1 MNSEER
7 ATGHGAQTAGTRG
20 PEGSPPY
27 LADHAAPARP
37 PRRALPGRLVWL
49 VWAMVAGAWIVLD
62 QATKVIAVA
71 ELSDRTIDLGVM
83 DLRLVYNPNAAFGI
97 PGFPGMFVI
106 IGVVV
111 LVLIIRALRQTD
123 RLSIAAVYGLITG
136 GAMGNVIDRVI
147 RAPGFP
153 SGHVVDMFDLRW
165 WPVFNVADAGITVG
179 AVLML
184 ILVWRIEQEQR
195 RLEQQPRRRAVRPDT
210 ASPRR

>member
-1 MNSEER
+1 MGDDQR
-7 ATGHGAQTAGTRG
+7 DAGQAATKFGEHMTPT
-20 PEGSPPY
+20 
-27 LADHAAPARP
+27 
-37 PRRALPGRLVWL
+37 RRALPGRLVWL

-62 QATKVIAVA
+62 QAVKVLAVA
-71 ELSDRTIDLGVM
+71 ELSDRTIDLGFM

-106 IGVVV
+106 IGIFV
-111 LVLIIRALRQTD
+111 LVLIIRALRRTD

-136 GAMGNVIDRVI
+136 GAVGNLIDRVI
-147 RAPGFP
+147 RPPGFP
-153 SGHVVDMFDLRW
+153 SGYVVDMFDLRW

-184 ILVWRIEQEQR
+184 VLVWRMEEEQR
-195 RLEQQPRRRAVRPDT
+195 RLEEQPRRRAVRPDT